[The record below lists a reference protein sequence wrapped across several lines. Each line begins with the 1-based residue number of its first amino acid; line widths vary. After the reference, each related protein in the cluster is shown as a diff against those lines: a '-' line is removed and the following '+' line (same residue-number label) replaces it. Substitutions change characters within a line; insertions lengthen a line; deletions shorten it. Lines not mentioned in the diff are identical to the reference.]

1 MDFFGK
7 INESLRFTFKY
18 KSLWLFGIILGIF
31 EGGFGGN
38 WGNFR
43 GDSNN
48 KDYNEAVESIED
60 FFEKPGVLI
69 GLLCLVVVGIA
80 IALIGWYLS
89 SVSKAALIH
98 SVKLDAENKN
108 PSFKTGWKYGKT
120 KAFTFIVGDLIM
132 AAIIILSIL
141 FSLIFI
147 IPGIIFPPF
156 LLSLCLL
163 VPAYIIFAIYAGAT
177 YTGAQRYMV
186 LKDMGAWE
194 SIKAGWILAKK
205 SLGDYVVGWFVS
217 LIPGCLWLILMIP
230 LSIIAILVLVA
241 IGIGSILASPLFGII
256 VIIFLVLIFVFFF
269 AIINSPYVVFAH
281 TYWTKVVM
289 EMIKE

>member
-147 IPGIIFPPF
+147 IPGIFFPPF
-156 LLSLCLL
+156 LL
-163 VPAYIIFAIYAGAT
+163 
-177 YTGAQRYMV
+177 
-186 LKDMGAWE
+186 
-194 SIKAGWILAKK
+194 
-205 SLGDYVVGWFVS
+205 
-217 LIPGCLWLILMIP
+217 
-230 LSIIAILVLVA
+230 
-241 IGIGSILASPLFGII
+241 
-256 VIIFLVLIFVFFF
+256 
-269 AIINSPYVVFAH
+269 
-281 TYWTKVVM
+281 
-289 EMIKE
+289 